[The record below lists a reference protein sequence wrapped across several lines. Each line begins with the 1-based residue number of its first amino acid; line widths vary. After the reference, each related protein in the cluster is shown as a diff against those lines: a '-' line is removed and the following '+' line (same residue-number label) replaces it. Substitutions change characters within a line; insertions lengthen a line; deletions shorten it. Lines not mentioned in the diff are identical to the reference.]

1 MALLEMRKI
10 SKRFGGI
17 EALKGVDFVVEAG
30 EVHALVG
37 ENGAG
42 KSTLMKILSGALAPD
57 GGEVWLDGRRLRL
70 GSVQEARRQ
79 GIAMVYQELNLA
91 PNLSVAEN
99 LFLGRF
105 PPFLDPRE
113 LWARARALLEGLGLE
128 IPPEAPVGTLEAGQ
142 QALVAVAQALSQK
155 ARILVFDEATAAL
168 SARETE
174 QLFRLVADLRSRNLG
189 LVWIS
194 HRLEEVFRLAD
205 RVTVLRDGQRVAT
218 LPVADLAPEVLV
230 ELMVGKR
237 QEARLTLPS
246 PKAEAPL
253 VLQVE
258 GVGLNPLRLSLRPG
272 EILGLAGVVGSG
284 RSAVV
289 EALFGLRGQ
298 ALVNGEPIRSPLE
311 AIRKGVFLVPADRK
325 TQGLVLE
332 LSARA
337 NISLPVLRSLT
348 FGGVILPSQEVALAR
363 HWFQALRIRP
373 QDPEQPAAAFSGGNQ
388 QKLVLA
394 KALATKPHLLLLE
407 EPTRG
412 VDVAARQ
419 EIYALLADWA
429 REGVA
434 QIVSSGDTEE
444 LLLLCH
450 RILVFRR
457 GQVVA
462 EFHPPYRGE
471 EVVAH
476 VVGAVRA

>member
-205 RVTVLRDGQRVAT
+205 QVTVLRDGQRVAT
-218 LPVADLAPEVLV
+218 LPLANLAPEVLV

-237 QEARLTLPS
+237 EEARLTLPS

-258 GVGLNPLRLSLRPG
+258 GMGLNPLRLSLRPG

-337 NISLPVLRSLT
+337 NISLPVLRSL
-348 FGGVILPSQEVALAR
+348 GG
-363 HWFQALRIRP
+363 
-373 QDPEQPAAAFSGGNQ
+373 
-388 QKLVLA
+388 
-394 KALATKPHLLLLE
+394 
-407 EPTRG
+407 
-412 VDVAARQ
+412 
-419 EIYALLADWA
+419 
-429 REGVA
+429 
-434 QIVSSGDTEE
+434 
-444 LLLLCH
+444 
-450 RILVFRR
+450 
-457 GQVVA
+457 
-462 EFHPPYRGE
+462 
-471 EVVAH
+471 
-476 VVGAVRA
+476 